1 MSHPETDIVSVAIA
15 KADTPLDTYNEVI
28 MKLGGMEKFVSKNDK
43 IFIKINLNTPEGF
56 PVNTR
61 FASIKMLIDSCKK
74 AGASD
79 ILLGSSSNKGIKIRI
94 IDNLLKINESI
105 LPLGGQ
111 LLYMDEGSE
120 SDLLEIIQNYDKFFV
135 LNQINVDPLFEC
147 TLSMINSSKINN
159 LNSHD
164 FMEQD
169 LESDFYKKMMVS
181 EFLSQYKKRKPDLV
195 INDLYHVM
203 EGAGP
208 YIYKDSN
215 LIKTQLMVGGT
226 DPIAVDFITLKL
238 LNINPLENPLILSA
252 REESVGITDINKI
265 NIMGLNL
272 ESFMVKIKKC
282 EKNLEDIS
290 IYNSRIKLGSL
301 CSGCHHI
308 AYHLL
313 NMMKTYMTKDLKYI
327 AGQSILIGKNPPEP
341 ESKKNII
348 LFGNCA
354 IDSTKDYSFNSLT
367 ISKDSISIVDIIK
380 KKEKQSSKKVKT
392 IEKTNKQ
399 ILCIPGCPPNLN
411 ESIKLILDY
420 YGKQQ
425 VPNLYLYYKILETY
439 NSTSN
444 KRGG

>member
-1 MSHPETDIVSVAIA
+1 MSQPETDIENVAIS
-15 KADTPLDTYNEVI
+15 KADTPLDTYNEII

-61 FASIKMLIDSCKK
+61 FASIKMLINSCKK

-79 ILLGSSSNKGIKIRI
+79 ISLGSYSNKGVKIRN
-94 IDNLLKINESI
+94 IDNLLKINESF

-111 LLYMDEGSE
+111 LLYMDEESE
-120 SDLLEIIQNYDKFFV
+120 SDIQKFIQNYDKFFV

-164 FMEQD
+164 FMGQD
-169 LESDFYKKMMVS
+169 LESDFYKKEMIS
-181 EFLSQYKKRKPDLV
+181 EFLNNYKKRKPDLV

-208 YIYKDSN
+208 YIYKNSN
-215 LIKTQLMVGGT
+215 LIETQLMVGGT

-238 LNINPLENPLILSA
+238 LDFNPLENPLILSA
-252 REESVGITDINKI
+252 HEKNIGITDIDKI
-265 NIMGLNL
+265 NIMGVDL
-272 ESFMVKIKKC
+272 ESFMVKIKQC

-290 IYNSRIKLGSL
+290 IYNCSIKPGST
-301 CSGCHHI
+301 CSGCHHV

-313 NMMKTYMTKDLKYI
+313 NIMKTFMTKDLKYI

-341 ESKKNII
+341 ESKKNIL
-348 LFGNCA
+348 LFGN
-354 IDSTKDYSFNSLT
+354 Y
-367 ISKDSISIVDIIK
+367 
-380 KKEKQSSKKVKT
+380 
-392 IEKTNKQ
+392 
-399 ILCIPGCPPNLN
+399 
-411 ESIKLILDY
+411 
-420 YGKQQ
+420 
-425 VPNLYLYYKILETY
+425 
-439 NSTSN
+439 
-444 KRGG
+444 